1 MSEYQGTRHDVRY
14 LGIQTGLVAVYADGN
29 RLSRLPSA
37 YTRGAGTQMPGPWTT
52 GWNDTLKLG

>member
-29 RLSRLPSA
+29 RLCRMPSA
-37 YTRGAGTQMPGPWTT
+37 YITDEEFSLVTKKT
-52 GWNDTLKLG
+52 